1 MTHQT
6 KVQSITEFTVTHT
19 KRVRNY
25 SFDTILMLGT
35 NFGLFESFTRASWL
49 LRRLH
54 KMTAD
59 DASIIAQSMDPHK
72 KTHEQA
78 HKRSYSLNRM
88 KGRMPGQTRMRIR
101 YKNYKGRWFDYLF
114 VSKEEMESIVNGTGR
129 KIEHL
134 LDSTKVPGVYIAI
147 ISSIG
152 RR

>member
-1 MTHQT
+1 MTPDDAST
-6 KVQSITEFTVTHT
+6 IVQSI
-19 KRVRNY
+19 
-25 SFDTILMLGT
+25 
-35 NFGLFESFTRASWL
+35 
-49 LRRLH
+49 
-54 KMTAD
+54 
-59 DASIIAQSMDPHK
+59 DPYK
-72 KTHEQA
+72 KIHEQA
-78 HKRSYSLNRM
+78 HKRYFTLNRM

>member
-6 KVQSITEFTVTHT
+6 NVQSITEFTVTHT

-59 DASIIAQSMDPHK
+59 
-72 KTHEQA
+72 
-78 HKRSYSLNRM
+78 
-88 KGRMPGQTRMRIR
+88 TRKLM
-101 YKNYKGRWFDYLF
+101 
-114 VSKEEMESIVNGTGR
+114 SKLTRGAIV
-129 KIEHL
+129 
-134 LDSTKVPGVYIAI
+134 
-147 ISSIG
+147 
-152 RR
+152 

>member
-1 MTHQT
+1 MFGN
-6 KVQSITEFTVTHT
+6 K
-19 KRVRNY
+19 
-25 SFDTILMLGT
+25 
-35 NFGLFESFTRASWL
+35 FGLFESFTRARWL
-49 LRRLH
+49 LRGLH

-59 DASIIAQSMDPHK
+59 DASIIAQSMDPYK

-78 HKRSYSLNRM
+78 HKRYYSLNRM

-114 VSKEEMESIVNGTGR
+114 VSKEEMKSIVNGTGW

-134 LDSTKVPGVYIAI
+134 LDSTNVPGVYIAI

-152 RR
+152 KR